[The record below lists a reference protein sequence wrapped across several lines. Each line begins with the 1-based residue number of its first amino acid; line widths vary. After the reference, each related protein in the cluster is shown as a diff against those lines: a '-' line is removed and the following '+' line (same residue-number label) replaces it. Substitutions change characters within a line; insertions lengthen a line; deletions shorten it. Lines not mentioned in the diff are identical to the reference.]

1 MFDLVCK
8 PRLSITEKKIMP
20 EFKSSLPKFLI
31 YCNVFVNILLGYH
44 LFPAVMPS
52 RHLIHIVLY
61 LTELKNRL

>member
-1 MFDLVCK
+1 MFDPVCK
-8 PRLSITEKKIMP
+8 PRMSITEKKIMP

-52 RHLIHIVLY
+52 YIVLY